1 MIEGDHG
8 SGFWTPESIES
19 RLAWGGLVKSQQD
32 LGHDPNIGRILYPL
46 MLRTGLDIK
55 FVEPRL
61 VYADQSNP
69 DLLEGVINKIIAP
82 MVFSAEKYVL
92 ETGLLQQAD
101 WEKGL
106 KDIRDV
112 AIHPDGTFFYTWFK
126 GVGKKV

>member
-1 MIEGDHG
+1 
-8 SGFWTPESIES
+8 
-19 RLAWGGLVKSQQD
+19 
-32 LGHDPNIGRILYPL
+32 